1 MPSSFLLSRVLL
13 QFDSKSDD
21 LIGEISAIALTPDS
35 SIWVGSDELRV
46 IERLSPVAPY
56 IYGKHERFKSAD
68 FVELFD
74 QESEIDIEGMDYS
87 DGYLWLVGSHSTKR
101 NQPEGKQYK
110 KDIQNLSKVETDP
123 NRYILARVPIINGQP
138 VKSYQGSD
146 NAEDT
151 LTAATLRKTNED
163 NTLMEAL
170 IKDEHL
176 GPFIKMGL
184 PSKDNGLDIEG
195 LAACGERIYLGLRE
209 PVLRGRAIIL
219 ELEIEEAEPGTLS
232 LKEIGNDGELY
243 RKHFVNLNGLGIRE
257 LCLHQNSLII
267 LAGPTMDLEGA
278 MQVFQ
283 LKNLLDHSN
292 DTIWEQNEDA
302 LSVLF
307 DLPFIPGVD
316 HAEGLALLPCL
327 GYDDALMVVYDSPS
341 SDRRPDKKSLFAD
354 VFRLPGQAG
363 QR

>member
-1 MPSSFLLSRVLL
+1 MPNSFLLSRVLL
-13 QFDSKSDD
+13 QFNSKSDD
-21 LIGEISAIALTPDS
+21 LIGEISAITVTPDG
-35 SIWVGSDELRV
+35 SIWVGSDEMQF

-56 IYGKHERFKSAD
+56 IYGKHERFHSTD

-101 NQPEGKQYK
+101 NQPEGKKYK
-110 KDIQNLSKVETDP
+110 KDIQYLSEVEADP
-123 NRYILARVPIINGQP
+123 NRYILARVPVINGQP
-138 VKSYQGSD
+138 VKSYKASD
-146 NAEDT
+146 HAEDA
-151 LTAATLRKTNED
+151 LTAATLRKTGEHNM
-163 NTLMEAL
+163 LMEAL
-170 IKDEHL
+170 TKDEHL

-184 PSKDNGLDIEG
+184 PSKDNGLDVEG
-195 LAACGERIYLGLRE
+195 LAVRGKRIYLGLRG

-219 ELEIEEAEPGTLS
+219 ELEIEETEPRMLT
-232 LKEIGNDGELY
+232 LKEIGDNGERY

-257 LCLHQNSLII
+257 LCLHKNNLII

-283 LKNLLDHSN
+283 LKNLPDHSN

-316 HAEGLALLPCL
+316 HAEGLALMPCL

-354 VFRLPGQAG
+354 VFRLPS
-363 QR
+363 

>member
-1 MPSSFLLSRVLL
+1 MPNSFLLSRVLL

-21 LIGEISAIALTPDS
+21 MIGEISAITITPDG
-35 SIWVGSDELRV
+35 SIWVGSDELLV

-56 IYGKHERFKSAD
+56 IYGQHERFKSAD
-68 FVELFD
+68 FIELFD

-87 DGYLWLVGSHSTKR
+87 NGYLWLVGSHSTKR
-101 NQPEGKQYK
+101 NQPEGKKYK
-110 KDIQNLSKVETDP
+110 KDIRYLSEVETDA

-138 VKSYQGSD
+138 VKSYQRSD
-146 NAEDT
+146 KAEDA
-151 LTAATLRKTNED
+151 LTAATLRKTSDHNM
-163 NTLMEAL
+163 LMEAL
-170 IKDEHL
+170 TEDKHL

-195 LAACGERIYLGLRE
+195 LAVCGERIYLGLRG

-219 ELEIEEAEPGTLS
+219 ELEIEDAEPGTLS
-232 LKEIGNDGELY
+232 LKKIGNDGELY

-257 LCLHQNSLII
+257 LCLHQNNLII

-278 MQVFQ
+278 MQVFK

-316 HAEGLALLPCL
+316 HAEGLVLLPCL

-354 VFRLPGQAG
+354 VFRLPG
-363 QR
+363 